1 MWNRVPG
8 RPIGINLSW
17 EVRQEAGRS
26 VGARVDD
33 EGWGGGVFPQDIS
46 EMNRYAGDPKGPP
59 NPTQPRSPLRM
70 LMSDKTNCATT
81 VCRVIHASN
90 HLAIH
95 VEVKRSST

>member
-1 MWNRVPG
+1 M
-8 RPIGINLSW
+8 
-17 EVRQEAGRS
+17 
-26 VGARVDD
+26 DD
-33 EGWGGGVFPQDIS
+33 EGLGGPLGSPAGGEVVVFPQDIS
-46 EMNRYAGDPKGPP
+46 EMNRDAGDPKGPLY
-59 NPTQPRSPLRM
+59 PTQPRSPLRM